1 MPQIIIGIN
10 SKGEAIERESYEI
23 SLRSLRRVSSADYER
38 LGSRPSTPLRTRS
51 RREREIRRRDR
62 GGYMTEG
69 FNSGF

>member
-1 MPQIIIGIN
+1 MPKIIIEIN
-10 SKGEAIERESYEI
+10 GEGKRVEKI
-23 SLRSLRRVSSADYER
+23 STEVNLTSFRKVSTTDYER

-69 FNSGF
+69 LNSGF